1 MINKYEMTTNLAVI
15 HCEVE
20 MVQRMM
26 RWAIND
32 IFQWMARDHIRI
44 VDLTHIIYQQSNA
57 WP

>member
-1 MINKYEMTTNLAVI
+1 MINKYKVTTNLAVI

-20 MVQRMM
+20 MVQCMM

-32 IFQWMARDHIRI
+32 IFQRMAGDHIGI